1 MLNISSSFVPL
12 IYSLALATSSC
23 ARGEDDADRVD
34 WRGRREEKGGR
45 GEEKRSGACRDTYTG
60 GTALSGMI
68 TLYRC
73 RCHQRGRG
81 SGPRTSAH
89 RDEWCACGCISVSNT
104 RARARTRAIPRWPGI
119 IKGEGGCFFEK
130 FNSGTRLY
138 QSEPFFKPAVITTG
152 LLDLH
157 SRN

>member
-119 IKGEGGCFFEK
+119 IKGRGGLFLWEIQQRDTVISK
-130 FNSGTRLY
+130 R
-138 QSEPFFKPAVITTG
+138 PFFKPVITTG